1 LFFGAVHY
9 LLLKGADH
17 PLKDFYPS
25 IVSNPKSY
33 EDSFEYFKDFCL
45 THRNEIE
52 SILKTKLVQT
62 NEIRRCAYLYP
73 IFCTIYEKVK
83 KPLALIEIGTSA
95 GLQLLWD
102 KYSYSYD
109 ISVKGE

>member
-1 LFFGAVHY
+1 MNLLQFVVPQKMDNQFQICFFGAVHY

-52 SILKTKLVQT
+52 
-62 NEIRRCAYLYP
+62 
-73 IFCTIYEKVK
+73 
-83 KPLALIEIGTSA
+83 
-95 GLQLLWD
+95 
-102 KYSYSYD
+102 
-109 ISVKGE
+109 